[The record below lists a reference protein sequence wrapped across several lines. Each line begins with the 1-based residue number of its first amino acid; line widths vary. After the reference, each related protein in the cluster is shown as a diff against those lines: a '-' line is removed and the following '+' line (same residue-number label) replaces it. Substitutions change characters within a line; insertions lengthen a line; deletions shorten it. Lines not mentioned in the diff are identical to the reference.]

1 MVLFEGRTAPKTNDW
16 KLKND
21 GFQRKNPIFQASRGW
36 FKRYVMLRGKKHLII
51 FDEVV
56 MYAAVLW
63 PRGMWDIRFYSSCHV
78 GRSVT
83 WKAKTAEHGLFQ
95 SWKYTFAH
103 NNMFGIL
110 GHPPANIGIRHYQ
123 SSTCHQQSIYIC
135 WISQFLSWALQNVY
149 ASAYPLLTRGLVAGK
164 GGIVMENFT
173 KALVKADYGY
183 FGESMNEMV
192 RCFFAVGCVKIFW

>member
-16 KLKND
+16 KLKNH

-123 SSTCHQQSIYIC
+123 SSSCHQQSIYTGGFPNFWAELCKMSMLQHIGC
-135 WISQFLSWALQNVY
+135 WLEVWWRARVASWWKILPKHWWKPTMGTLAKAWMKWWGVFL
-149 ASAYPLLTRGLVAGK
+149 P
-164 GGIVMENFT
+164 
-173 KALVKADYGY
+173 
-183 FGESMNEMV
+183 
-192 RCFFAVGCVKIFW
+192 